1 MTGNFKLRIDNK
13 IIVLKFDV
21 SSNFAKLT
29 DLNEKEFALGR
40 VSDMQNYLRVN
51 YNGKIAKVTI
61 LNKATYELFKKL
73 PIKTK
78 DDKKKV
84 LISPMPGKV
93 INILVKKGSKVTEG
107 KDLIILDAMKM
118 ENTLKSEVNGKVKE
132 VLVNKGD
139 SVSAE
144 QSLVTFE

>member
-1 MTGNFKLRIDNK
+1 MPRL
-13 IIVLKFDV
+13 
-21 SSNFAKLT
+21 
-29 DLNEKEFALGR
+29 
-40 VSDMQNYLRVN
+40 SD
-51 YNGKIAKVTI
+51 KVFPN
-61 LNKATYELFKKL
+61 L
-73 PIKTK
+73 
-78 DDKKKV
+78 
-84 LISPMPGKV
+84 
-93 INILVKKGSKVTEG
+93 LVKKGSKVTEG